1 MQSILWMST
10 LLNSI
15 QVTFILWLLMV
26 SGRKG
31 FCQRKGVLSQGCFVA
46 GGFCRRGF
54 CRRGFCRGGFVCTPN
69 VRTKFETQLYPL
81 LRPGVAKKFGAVPG
95 HVPISIQKSYMP
107 GLYSSIHLYV
117 HSFSSDF
124 RLEFRVGVANPQIA
138 QSREGV
144 IVRGRGWYRS
154 KERW

>member
-1 MQSILWMST
+1 
-10 LLNSI
+10 
-15 QVTFILWLLMV
+15 VVVRGFV
-26 SGRKG
+26 KGRG
-31 FCQRKGVLSQGCFVA
+31 FCHRGVLSQGGFVG
-46 GGFCRRGF
+46 GGFVVG
-54 CRRGFCRGGFVCTPN
+54 GFCRGGFVCTPN